1 MTKSIELI
9 KAISLLLI
17 PLVIA
22 GGGWMIQKSIQNSN
36 LDRDYVQIAISIL
49 QDKDSS
55 EGLRTWATE
64 ILNKKSPVP
73 LQNSL
78 AKTLIN
84 GSSSLPSFPFFGN
97 PVYQSSSSIK
107 CKSNEV
113 QSVYLGKNGF
123 EYRCITDNSPLGIF
137 IK

>member
-1 MTKSIELI
+1 MTKFVELA

-22 GGGWMIQKSIQNSN
+22 AGGWMIQKSIQNSN

-49 QDKDSS
+49 QDKESS

-78 AKTLIN
+78 ANEFIK
-84 GSSSLPSFPFFGN
+84 GSSFLPEILKISESL
-97 PVYQSSSSIK
+97 
-107 CKSNEV
+107 
-113 QSVYLGKNGF
+113 
-123 EYRCITDNSPLGIF
+123 
-137 IK
+137 

>member
-1 MTKSIELI
+1 MTKLVELI

-78 AKTLIN
+78 ASEFIK
-84 GSSSLPSFPFFGN
+84 GSSLLPEVISNSNASLQVYVDQKTGRLTIT
-97 PVYQSSSSIK
+97 PVQ
-107 CKSNEV
+107 
-113 QSVYLGKNGF
+113 
-123 EYRCITDNSPLGIF
+123 
-137 IK
+137 